1 MAESLQYTL
10 WLWTEGAFAR
20 RVMYQLLIKGL
31 VASPSHLL
39 RGETTAPS
47 LKVVP
52 VKLKLGMG
60 WVYPDES
67 ERPPE
72 AASNP
77 CMKVTNHDTGTSD
90 FIYESTSIILLLE
103 EIFPHHP
110 MKPASGIAR
119 ARMMDMLGKINLI
132 AIDTN
137 YFLRNTV
144 PEHGA
149 AMGVDKEHQSRF
161 AALNARSCELN
172 GLLKIQE
179 WAKENGLVETDG
191 WLTPGIDGPGLVDVT
206 LVSNH
211 RFVELNYS
219 INMLED
225 ERLKTLAAWYDR
237 FQRFQ
242 WWQGLEEREGIVPEV
257 LENGKKSRATWV
269 HRHGLMA

>member
-1 MAESLQYTL
+1 MTESFQYTL

-39 RGETTAPS
+39 RGETTSPS
-47 LKVVP
+47 LRVVP
-52 VKLKLGMG
+52 VELKLGMG
-60 WVYPDES
+60 WAYPDGS

-77 CMKVTNHDTGTSD
+77 CMKVTNHDTGTFA

-103 EIFPHHP
+103 TIFSRHP
-110 MKPASGIAR
+110 MQPPQGIAR

-149 AMGVDKEHQSRF
+149 TMGVDRGHQSRF
-161 AALNARSCELN
+161 VALNARSCELK

-179 WAKENGLVETDG
+179 WAKENGLTETHG

-211 RFVELNYS
+211 RFVELNYG
-219 INMLED
+219 IDMLED
-225 ERLKTLAAWYDR
+225 DRLNTLAGWYDR
-237 FQRFQ
+237 FQCLQ
-242 WWQGLEEREGIVPEV
+242 WWGDFEEREGVVPEV
-257 LENGKKSRATWV
+257 LASGGESRAAWV
-269 HRHGLMA
+269 RLESLKI

>member
-1 MAESLQYTL
+1 MTESLQYTL

-31 VASPSHLL
+31 VTSPSHLL
-39 RGETTAPS
+39 RGETAVPNV
-47 LKVVP
+47 KIVP
-52 VKLKLGMG
+52 VKLELGMG
-60 WVYPDES
+60 WVYPDGS

-72 AASNP
+72 AVSNP
-77 CMKVTNHDTGTSD
+77 CMRVTNHDTGTSD

-103 EIFPHHP
+103 EKFSEHS
-110 MKPASGIAR
+110 MQPASGIAR

-149 AMGVDKEHQSRF
+149 AMGVDREHQSRLV
-161 AALNARSCELN
+161 ALNARSCELK

-179 WAKENGLVETDG
+179 WAKENGLTETDG

-211 RFVELNYS
+211 RFVELNYG
-219 INMLED
+219 IDMLKD
-225 ERLKTLAAWYDR
+225 ERLKTLAAWYGR
-237 FQRFQ
+237 FQRLP
-242 WWQGLEEREGIVPEV
+242 WWQGFEEREGIVPGV
-257 LENGKKSRATWV
+257 LENGRRSRAAWV
-269 HRHGLMA
+269 HREGLGI